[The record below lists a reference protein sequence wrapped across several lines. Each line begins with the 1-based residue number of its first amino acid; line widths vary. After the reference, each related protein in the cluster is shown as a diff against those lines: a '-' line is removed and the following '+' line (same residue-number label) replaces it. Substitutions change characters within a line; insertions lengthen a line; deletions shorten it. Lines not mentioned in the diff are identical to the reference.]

1 MSLRI
6 KDGNIEIEILFDHI
20 VYEEI
25 EKRLIDLYGKG
36 VKIGVDIAPIGTKCT
51 LATVKLNGQPQMTS
65 TAFCSQ
71 KDNFCKSTG
80 RKIALSRAIKM
91 AKEHRIIDKNT
102 SKIIWDEY
110 RRNCK

>member
-6 KDGNIEIEILFDHI
+6 KDGNDDIEILFDHI
-20 VYEEI
+20 AYEEI
-25 EKRLIDLYGKG
+25 KTRLVDLYGKN
-36 VKIGVDIAPIGTKCT
+36 VKIGVDIAPVGTKCT

-80 RKIALSRAIKM
+80 RKLALSRAIKI
-91 AKEHRIIDKNT
+91 AKENRIINKDT
-102 SKIIWDEY
+102 SKKIWDEY